1 LLASPT
7 PNNNTSVSSSVKTPK
22 TPNDLKTAKS
32 AKIIPLWAFLSL
44 LSNLILIGVVA
55 MLFWRQQRANGLFS
69 PVTAP
74 IIAPNPSPTP
84 STELG
89 KRHKLTY
96 KQWEDVLRSEANI
109 AAIKRPQ
116 RLTILAGDS
125 LSLWFPTELLP
136 QQREWLNQ
144 GISGET
150 SEGLWKRLD
159 LFDKTQPETILVMIG
174 INDFV
179 KGISDED
186 ILENHRKI
194 TTYLQKKHPKAQ
206 LVIQSILPHGGEN
219 ATWEGR
225 DKLLTIS
232 NSRIRELNEKLKDL
246 ATKANIKYLDL
257 HPLFVDNQGNLRN
270 ELSTDG
276 LHLSKQGYLVWRSAL
291 QLYSNMV
298 LEEQKLSVNNQ
309 NKLVLPSPNPRK
321 R

>member
-1 LLASPT
+1 M
-7 PNNNTSVSSSVKTPK
+7 SSSVKTPK
-22 TPNDLKTAKS
+22 TPNNLKTAKS
-32 AKIIPLWAFLSL
+32 TKTIPLWAFLSL
-44 LSNLILIGVVA
+44 LSNLILIGTVA

-69 PVTAP
+69 PVAP
-74 IIAPNPSPTP
+74 TIVPNPSPTP
-84 STELG
+84 TPKLG

-136 QQREWLNQ
+136 EQREWLNQ

-150 SEGLWKRLD
+150 SEGLLKRLD
-159 LFDKTQPETILVMIG
+159 LFDKTQPETILMMIG

-186 ILENHRKI
+186 ILKNHRKI
-194 TTYLQKKHPKAQ
+194 TVYLQKKHPQ
-206 LVIQSILPHGGEN
+206 SQIVIQSILPHGGDN

-232 NSRIRELNEKLKDL
+232 NHRIRQLNEQLKNL

-291 QLYSNMV
+291 QLYSNMA
-298 LEEQKLSVNNQ
+298 LEGQKLPVNNQ
-309 NKLVLPSPNPRK
+309 NKSVKPNPNPRK
-321 R
+321 P

>member
-1 LLASPT
+1 M
-7 PNNNTSVSSSVKTPK
+7 SSSVKTPK

-55 MLFWRQQRANGLFS
+55 MLFWRQERANGLFS
-69 PVTAP
+69 PVPAP
-74 IIAPNPSPTP
+74 TIVPNPSSTPT
-84 STELG
+84 TELG

-136 QQREWLNQ
+136 EQREWLNQ

-194 TTYLQKKHPKAQ
+194 TAYLQKKHPQAQ

-225 DKLLTIS
+225 DKLLAIS
-232 NSRIRELNEKLKDL
+232 NHRIRELNEKLKNL

-298 LEEQKLSVNNQ
+298 LEEQKLSVTNQ
-309 NKLVLPSPNPRK
+309 NKLVSPNPNPRK
-321 R
+321 P

>member
-1 LLASPT
+1 
-7 PNNNTSVSSSVKTPK
+7 
-22 TPNDLKTAKS
+22 
-32 AKIIPLWAFLSL
+32 
-44 LSNLILIGVVA
+44 

-69 PVTAP
+69 PVPAAT
-74 IIAPNPSPTP
+74 IVPNPSPIPTA
-84 STELG
+84 ELG

-116 RLTILAGDS
+116 RLTILTGDS

-136 QQREWLNQ
+136 EQREWLNQ

-150 SEGLWKRLD
+150 SEGLFKRLN

-179 KGISDED
+179 RGISDED

-194 TTYLQKKHPKAQ
+194 MTYLQKKHPKAQ

-225 DKLLTIS
+225 DKLLAIS
-232 NSRIRELNEKLKDL
+232 NHRIRQLNVQLKDL

-257 HPLFVDNQGNLRN
+257 HPLFIDNQGNLRN
-270 ELSTDG
+270 NLSTDG

-298 LEEQKLSVNNQ
+298 LEEQKVPAVNNQ
-309 NKLVLPSPNPRK
+309 NKSVIPNPNRQK
-321 R
+321 S

>member
-1 LLASPT
+1 
-7 PNNNTSVSSSVKTPK
+7 
-22 TPNDLKTAKS
+22 
-32 AKIIPLWAFLSL
+32 
-44 LSNLILIGVVA
+44 
-55 MLFWRQQRANGLFS
+55 MLFWRQERANGLFS
-69 PVTAP
+69 AIPAP
-74 IIAPNPSPTP
+74 TIVPNPSPTP
-84 STELG
+84 TPELG

-116 RLTILAGDS
+116 RLTVLAGDS

-150 SEGLWKRLD
+150 SEGLFNRLD
-159 LFDKTQPETILVMIG
+159 IFDKTQPETILVMIG

-194 TTYLQKKHPKAQ
+194 TAYLQKKHPKAQ

-225 DKLLTIS
+225 DKLLAIS
-232 NSRIRELNEKLKDL
+232 NHRIRELNEKLKDL
-246 ATKANIKYLDL
+246 ATKQNIKYLDL
-257 HPLFVDNQGNLRN
+257 HPLFADNQGNLRN
-270 ELSTDG
+270 DLSTDG

-291 QLYSNMV
+291 QLYSNMM
-298 LEEQKLSVNNQ
+298 LEEQKVPVLNNQ
-309 NKLVLPSPNPRK
+309 NKSVIPNPNPRK
-321 R
+321 P